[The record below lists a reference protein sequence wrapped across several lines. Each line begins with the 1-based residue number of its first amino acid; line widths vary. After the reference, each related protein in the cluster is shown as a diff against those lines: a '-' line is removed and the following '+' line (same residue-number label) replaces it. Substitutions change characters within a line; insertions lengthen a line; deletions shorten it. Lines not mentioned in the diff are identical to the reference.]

1 MEENKLGYK
10 PINELLREFT
20 IPTVLSML
28 VGAIY
33 NIVDQIFIGQGVN
46 YLGNAATSI
55 AFPLITIS
63 LAISILFGV
72 GCSSYGAIKL
82 GEKNLKDAE
91 KSLSYMVMFLTIF
104 GFIFT
109 VVGLLFLEPILIF
122 FGATEKILP
131 YAMEYTSVI
140 LVGSTF
146 NMLSIGLAKYSRV
159 DGNPKISLYS
169 MLFGVILNTIL
180 DPIYIFVFNWG
191 VWGAAIATITSQIIS
206 TIILLHYFSKK
217 SKLKIRFEYMKK
229 IDFEVLKGD
238 LKLGTSAFLL
248 QIANTFIQIILN
260 KSLAHYGALSPV
272 GADIA
277 ISSIGVI
284 IKINGIVISTCVGIS
299 TGSQPIMGFNTGAKK
314 YKRVKETF
322 KTATTWATSISVL
335 FWIVIML
342 FPRQVVSIFGTS
354 SIEFVEF
361 STYAIRRMLAPAFI
375 YGFMIMVTGYF
386 LGTGQAGKSVIL
398 TLLKP
403 MMMIPLLLILP
414 YLIGLEGIMFSI
426 PIADVIGS
434 FISFMFI
441 RKEIFKL
448 NGKIELENLDNTEM
462 LNLEIA

>member
-10 PINELLREFT
+10 PIKELLREFT
-20 IPTVLSML
+20 VPTVLSML

-63 LAISILFGV
+63 LGISILFGV
-72 GCSSYGAIKL
+72 GCSAYGAIKL
-82 GEKNLKDAE
+82 GEKNIEEAE
-91 KSLSYMVMFLTIF
+91 HSLSYMVMFLVILGVIF
-104 GFIFT
+104 ST
-109 VVGLLFLEPILIF
+109 VSLLFLEPILKF

-140 LVGSTF
+140 LLGSPF
-146 NMLSIGLAKYSRV
+146 NMLSIGLAKFSRV
-159 DGNPKISLYS
+159 DGNPRISLYS

-180 DPIYIFVFNWG
+180 DPIYIFVFHWG
-191 VWGAAIATITSQIIS
+191 VWGAAIATITAQIIS

-217 SKLKIRFEYMKK
+217 SKLKIRFEYMKSV
-229 IDFEVLKGD
+229 DFNILGQN

-248 QIANTFIQIILN
+248 QIANTFITIILN

-272 GADIA
+272 GADVA

-284 IKINGIVISTCVGIS
+284 IKINGIAISTCVGIS

-314 YKRVKETF
+314 YERVKETF
-322 KTATTWATSISVL
+322 KRATIWATTVSLL
-335 FWIVIML
+335 FWLSIML
-342 FPRQVVSIFGTS
+342 FPRQVISIFGTS
-354 SIEFVEF
+354 SPEFVNF
-361 STYAIRRMLAPAFI
+361 ASYAIRRMLAPAFI

-386 LGTGQAGKSVIL
+386 LGTGQAGKSILL

-403 MMMIPLLLILP
+403 MMMIPLLLVLP
-414 YLIGLEGIMFSI
+414 YLMGLEGIMYSI
-426 PIADVIGS
+426 PLADIIGS

-441 RKEIFKL
+441 RKEIEKL
-448 NGKIELENLDNTEM
+448 NRHIEMEKIE
-462 LNLEIA
+462 IA